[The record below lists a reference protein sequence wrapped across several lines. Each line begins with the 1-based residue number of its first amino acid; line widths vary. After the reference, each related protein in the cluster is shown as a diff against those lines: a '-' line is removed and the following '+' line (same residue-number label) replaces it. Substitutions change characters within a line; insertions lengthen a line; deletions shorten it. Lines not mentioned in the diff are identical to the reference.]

1 MCNGGAWLE
10 FAGVDGRVVS
20 FVAAVRGEATM
31 GSSVETTGRRE
42 GEVWPSVGVA
52 VLDSVL
58 RD

>member
-1 MCNGGAWLE
+1 M
-10 FAGVDGRVVS
+10 
-20 FVAAVRGEATM
+20 AAVRGEATM